1 MIETIDNQ
9 DPHRQQESNNL
20 VNSIIPS
27 KVVLKGELE
36 TGATWT
42 ETFEYNGQTYE
53 AINQLTVQTSE
64 AGVTQYRVDTTVKD
78 MPGYI
83 QPDYVETR
91 IYEEGKGLVS
101 FTNLQPLSQ
110 FDEDYPKDY
119 PEVEFYQFGYKQTGV
134 QQASDQESSWEN

>member
-1 MIETIDNQ
+1 M
-9 DPHRQQESNNL
+9 
-20 VNSIIPS
+20 
-27 KVVLKGELE
+27 LKGALE
-36 TGATWT
+36 TGTSWT

-101 FTNLQPLSQ
+101 FTKLEPLSQ

-134 QQASDQESSWEN
+134 QQASDQESSEEN